1 MATSGSRDFQPN
13 VGEWIEEAYERCGL
27 ELRTAYDAR
36 TARRSLNILFADWAN
51 RGLNQWTISNVS
63 QTLTE
68 GTDSYSLNDYVI
80 DVLDVILRRTVNDV
94 ATDYQMNQVG
104 RAEYWNI
111 PTKSTKARP
120 TQWFLDKQVTPKIY
134 IWPAPENSTDVIKM
148 NQLLR
153 IEDADGSV
161 NDLQMPFRFYPAL
174 VAGLAFYLS
183 QKRAPE
189 RMESLKSLYEDEFA
203 RALAQDESRAS
214 LMIKPTCAPMAIKD
228 GLCIRQIRIRNL

>member
-51 RGLNQWTISNVS
+51 RGLNQWTISNVN

-80 DVLDVILRRTVNDV
+80 DVLDVVLRRTVNDV

-134 IWPAPENSTDVIKM
+134 VWPAPENSTDVIKM

-214 LMIKPTCAPMAIKD
+214 LMIKPNMRSY
-228 GLCIRQIRIRNL
+228 GY